1 MGSFQTFKRFSY
13 RVFVYI
19 SISSYL
25 TQSVVLAVGYIE
37 PLNWDLPQH
46 RVQLKH
52 VNQRFCVSFPPD
64 SPLIG
69 TIDYV
74 DDEEKLKLILE
85 EVFSSIECE
94 NLKIKKMSFNI
105 NNLVRENVKSMKPYS
120 SARDEF
126 EDFDTA
132 DMIFLDANEN
142 PFENGVN
149 RYPDPQQS
157 SVKVVLAKQKKVKT
171 NQILLGNGSDE
182 VLDLLFRAFCEPR
195 VDNVIT
201 LPPTYGM
208 YGVLA
213 NINAVENKE
222 ILLSTDFQ
230 PQIEK
235 IMDAVD
241 ENTKIIFLC
250 SPNNPTGNS
259 FSDEN
264 VAYLLKNFNGLVVID
279 EAYIDF
285 SEKESWI
292 NELDEYPNLIITQT
306 LSKAYGLA
314 GIRLGICYAS
324 TEVISVL
331 NKIKPPYNV
340 NELTQK
346 RALDRLDNQNKINSE
361 IESIIAQREEL
372 LKVLLN
378 VKFVEKIYPTEA
390 NFILI
395 KVDDANKR
403 YDELIAKGIVI
414 RNRTTQP
421 LCENTLRLT
430 IGTETENK
438 KLIEVLKQL

>member
-1 MGSFQTFKRFSY
+1 MKNNFD
-13 RVFVYI
+13 I
-19 SISSYL
+19 
-25 TQSVVLAVGYIE
+25 
-37 PLNWDLPQH
+37 N
-46 RVQLKH
+46 
-52 VNQRFCVSFPPD
+52 
-64 SPLIG
+64 
-69 TIDYV
+69 TI
-74 DDEEKLKLILE
+74 
-85 EVFSSIECE
+85 
-94 NLKIKKMSFNI
+94 
-105 NNLVRENVKSMKPYS
+105 VRENVKVLKPYS

-149 RYPDPQQS
+149 RYPDPQQM
-157 SVKVVLAKQKKVKT
+157 SVKAILAKQKNVKF

-182 VLDLLFRAFCEPR
+182 VLDLLFRAFCEPK

-222 ILLSTDFQ
+222 VLLSNDFQ

-235 IMDAVD
+235 IMADVN

-259 FSDEN
+259 FSDES
-264 VAYLLKNFNGLVVID
+264 VVYLLQNFKGLVVID

-285 SEKESWI
+285 SKKESWI
-292 NELDEYPNLIITQT
+292 NELDEYPNLVITQT

-314 GIRLGICYAS
+314 GIRLGICYGS

-340 NELTQK
+340 NELSQK
-346 RALDRLDNQNKINSE
+346 RALERLTNSDIISTE
-361 IESIIAQREEL
+361 IASIVKQRADL
-372 LKVLLN
+372 LEVLLHVN
-378 VKFVEKIYPTEA
+378 FVEKIYPTEA
-390 NFILI
+390 NFILV

-403 YDELIAKGIVI
+403 YAELIAKGIVI

-421 LCENTLRLT
+421 LCGNCLRLT
-430 IGTETENK
+430 VGTELENR
-438 KLIEVLKQL
+438 KLMEVLKQL

>member
-1 MGSFQTFKRFSY
+1 MGNNF
-13 RVFVYI
+13 
-19 SISSYL
+19 
-25 TQSVVLAVGYIE
+25 
-37 PLNWDLPQH
+37 D
-46 RVQLKH
+46 
-52 VNQRFCVSFPPD
+52 
-64 SPLIG
+64 
-69 TIDYV
+69 
-74 DDEEKLKLILE
+74 
-85 EVFSSIECE
+85 
-94 NLKIKKMSFNI
+94 I
-105 NNLVRENVKSMKPYS
+105 NKLVRENVKQLKPYS

-126 EDFDTA
+126 EDFDTVE
-132 DMIFLDANEN
+132 MIFLDANEN
-142 PFENGVN
+142 PFDNGVN
-149 RYPDPQQS
+149 RYPDPQQM
-157 SVKVVLAKQKKVKT
+157 SVKGVLAKQRNLKT

-182 VLDLLFRAFCEPR
+182 VLDLLFRAFCEPKT
-195 VDNVIT
+195 DNVIT

-222 ILLSTDFQ
+222 ILLSQDFQ

-235 IMDAVD
+235 IMEAVD

-259 FSDEN
+259 FSQES

-285 SEKESWI
+285 SKKESWI
-292 NELDEYPNLIITQT
+292 NKLEEYPNLVITQT

-324 TEVISVL
+324 AAVISVL

-346 RALDRLDNQNKINSE
+346 RALERLANSEKIQSEINS
-361 IESIIAQREEL
+361 IIGQREAL
-372 LKVLLN
+372 LKVLVAIN
-378 VKFVEKIYPTEA
+378 FTKKIYPTEA

-403 YDELIAKGIVI
+403 YNELIAKGIVI

-421 LCENTLRLT
+421 LCDNCLRLT
-430 IGTETENK
+430 VGTELENK
-438 KLIEVLKQL
+438 KLIAALQSLNT